1 VNVVVLGI
9 GVALGPDVVAL
20 GDAAL
25 GETIADNSA
34 TGSSNRADIITD
46 SFAGFRGIAQVNQSS
61 GDLNVVGNSVG
72 FSFVRT
78 NVP

>member
-1 VNVVVLGI
+1 
-9 GVALGPDVVAL
+9 LGPEVVAL

-34 TGSSNRADIITD
+34 SGSSNRADIITD

-61 GDLNVVGNSVG
+61 GDLNILGNTVGV
-72 FSFVRT
+72 SFTRI
-78 NVP
+78 NAP